1 MRFFGKLF
9 GKNKK
14 EETQSELEEQ
24 QPIYDSIPPNTPRE
38 KPGLEG
44 MEPRFKEPI
53 QSPQHP
59 QQAMSTDSDDK
70 EFQII
75 SSKIDVLSS
84 KLDAL
89 NSKLENIEQNLQEE
103 AKPRW

>member
-1 MRFFGKLF
+1 MGFFSKLF
-9 GKNKK
+9 GKSKK
-14 EETQSELEEQ
+14 EENQEVEEQ
-24 QPIYDSIPPNTPRE
+24 QPIYENLPNTKIE

-53 QSPQHP
+53 QYPQHP
-59 QQAMSTDSDDK
+59 QQSMSPESDDK

-75 SSKIDVLSS
+75 SSKIDVLNS
-84 KLDAL
+84 KIDAL
-89 NSKLENIEQNLQEE
+89 SQKLENIEEELQEE